1 MIDVLIYC
9 VYNYSTLPE
18 EQVLINF
25 PQLKTSRPAS
35 HASHAWLPQAS
46 GKILSGD

>member
-1 MIDVLIYC
+1 MIDVMIYC

-35 HASHAWLPQAS
+35 HAWLPQAS